1 MNISFNTVID
11 MALRFEIAAR
21 EATDSLVIILRE
33 IKKIVY
39 KTCCLFRE
47 YFIHNE
53 YRVNEY
59 LIIFEEFFKFIELLL
74 MFH

>member
-39 KTCCLFRE
+39 KTCCLFE
-47 YFIHNE
+47 NILYTMN
-53 YRVNEY
+53 NEY